1 MTHTS
6 AARFAE
12 SGAPDVQQLLFKRD
26 RPREI
31 DRYID
36 YFGGASDARFDETP
50 DACGEALLE
59 RPA

>member
-1 MTHTS
+1 MTHAS
-6 AARFAE
+6 AAHTVE
-12 SGAPDVQQLLFKRD
+12 SNAAATPNLLFKPD

-36 YFGGASDARFDETP
+36 YFGGASDGRADETP

-59 RPA
+59 HPA

>member
-1 MTHTS
+1 MAHAA
-6 AARFAE
+6 AARSVE
-12 SGAPDVQQLLFKRD
+12 PSAPEVQALFFKPD

-36 YFGGASDARFDETP
+36 YFGGASDAHADETP
-50 DACGEALLE
+50 DACGEAWLE

>member
-6 AARFAE
+6 TARSVE
-12 SGAPDVQQLLFKRD
+12 TAPVVQDLLFKPD

-36 YFGGASDARFDETP
+36 YFGGASDVSADETP
-50 DACGEALLE
+50 DTCGEALLE

>member
-1 MTHTS
+1 MAHAS
-6 AARFAE
+6 AARSVE
-12 SGAPDVQQLLFKRD
+12 PEVQALFFKPD

-36 YFGGASDARFDETP
+36 YFGGASDAHGDETP

>member
-1 MTHTS
+1 MTYAST
-6 AARFAE
+6 ARSVETALE
-12 SGAPDVQQLLFKRD
+12 VQDLLFKPD

-36 YFGGASDARFDETP
+36 YFGGASDVRADETL
-50 DACGEALLE
+50 DTCGEALLE

>member
-1 MTHTS
+1 MTHAP
-6 AARFAE
+6 AARSVGTARE
-12 SGAPDVQQLLFKRD
+12 VQDFLFKPD

-36 YFGGASDARFDETP
+36 YFGGVRADETA
-50 DACGEALLE
+50 DTCGEAVLE